1 MTAVLKRELGAYF
14 HSAIGFTFLAVF
26 YLCSGMF
33 FYFMTYSRVAN
44 MSVIFSNMFTIIML
58 IIPILTLKLMSD
70 DKRLKTDQAL
80 LTAPVRLS
88 SLVIGKY
95 LSALIVYVLALA
107 VNVVYMLVLGAFTEM
122 DWMSFWGN
130 LLGMFLLGAAV
141 IAIGLFI
148 SSLTNSQAVAA
159 IGTLAASMLII
170 LMDSLAS
177 AVSWGWLTT
186 FIGWISFNS
195 RYEPFTSGILNY
207 SNVFFFISV
216 VAIFLFLTMRVLDK
230 KRWS

>member
-1 MTAVLKRELGAYF
+1 
-14 HSAIGFTFLAVF
+14 
-26 YLCSGMF
+26 
-33 FYFMTYSRVAN
+33 
-44 MSVIFSNMFTIIML
+44 
-58 IIPILTLKLMSD
+58 
-70 DKRLKTDQAL
+70 
-80 LTAPVRLS
+80 
-88 SLVIGKY
+88 
-95 LSALIVYVLALA
+95 
-107 VNVVYMLVLGAFTEM
+107 
-122 DWMSFWGN
+122 
-130 LLGMFLLGAAV
+130 
-141 IAIGLFI
+141 
-148 SSLTNSQAVAA
+148 
-159 IGTLAASMLII
+159 MLII